1 LPDGAK
7 ALLERPGMQSRCGN
21 YEFESRHHGSR
32 DVALDAAGRKLFV
45 DDPTEFDP
53 TPAAPNRGIMDM
65 FKHLLLP
72 TDGSQLSEAA
82 IQAGMR
88 FAKSINAKVTG
99 LYAMPKFH
107 MLTYQTEM
115 LTDTKQ
121 EFAKD
126 CKAHADRFL
135 AVIVQAAKAAGV
147 PCETALETNDHPY
160 EAIIATAKEKGCD
173 LIMMASHGR
182 SGVQAFLLGS
192 ETQKV
197 LTHSAIPVLVFR

>member
-1 LPDGAK
+1 
-7 ALLERPGMQSRCGN
+7 MN
-21 YEFESRHHGSR
+21 
-32 DVALDAAGRKLFV
+32 
-45 DDPTEFDP
+45 
-53 TPAAPNRGIMDM
+53 M

-82 IQAGMR
+82 IQAGVR
-88 FAKSINAKVTG
+88 LAKSLNAKVTG
-99 LYAMPKFH
+99 FYAMPKFH
-107 MLTYQTEM
+107 MLTYRTEA

-126 CKAHADRFL
+126 CEAHAERFL
-135 AVIVQAAKAAGV
+135 AFVVQAAKAAGV
-147 PCETALETNDHPY
+147 PCGTALQTSDHPY

-182 SGVQAFLLGS
+182 SGIQAFLLGS

-197 LTHSAIPVLVFR
+197 LTHSGIPVLVFR